1 MIPAV
6 VPNVVIDTNVFIS
19 SLRSRN
25 GASFK
30 VLSMIGTGR
39 FHIAVSVPLVVEY
52 ESVAKRQLPSINLT
66 EREIDDVIDY
76 VCHVAHRQRI
86 FFLWRPFLPDPKD
99 DMLLE
104 LAMASRSDRIVTHN
118 VRHFDGI
125 AQLGVRAQT
134 PGEFLKHIGA
144 IS

>member
-1 MIPAV
+1 MPLSCATV
-6 VPNVVIDTNVFIS
+6 TASNVFIS

-39 FHIAVSVPLVVEY
+39 FHIAVSVPLVVEF

-66 EREIDDVIDY
+66 EQEIDDVLDY

-86 FFLWRPFLPDPKD
+86 FAEP
-99 DMLLE
+99 E
-104 LAMASRSDRIVTHN
+104 LGDR
-118 VRHFDGI
+118 
-125 AQLGVRAQT
+125 L
-134 PGEFLKHIGA
+134 
-144 IS
+144 

>member
-1 MIPAV
+1 M
-6 VPNVVIDTNVFIS
+6 IDTNVFIS
-19 SLRSRN
+19 SLRSRK

-39 FHIAVSVPLVVEY
+39 FHIAVSVPLIVEY
-52 ESVAKRQLPSINLT
+52 ESVAKRQWRSINLA
-66 EREIDDVIDY
+66 EQKIDDVLDY
-76 VCHVAHRQRI
+76 VCHVARRQRI
-86 FFLWRPFLPDPKD
+86 FFLWRPFLRDSKD

-104 LAMASRSDRIVTHN
+104 LAMASQSDRIVTHN

-125 AQLGVRAQT
+125 EQFGVRAQR

-144 IS
+144 LP

>member
-1 MIPAV
+1 MV
-6 VPNVVIDTNVFIS
+6 VPRVVIDTNVFIS

-52 ESVAKRQLPSINLT
+52 ESVARRHLPSISLT
-66 EREIDDVIDY
+66 EQEIEDALDY
-76 VCHVAHRQRI
+76 VCHIAHRQRI

-104 LAMASRSDRIVTHN
+104 LAMASQSDHIVTHN

-125 AQLGVRAQT
+125 EQLGVRVQT
-134 PGEFLKHIGA
+134 PGEFLKNIGA
-144 IS
+144 LS

>member
-1 MIPAV
+1 M
-6 VPNVVIDTNVFIS
+6 VPRVVIDTNVFIS
-19 SLRSRN
+19 SLRSKR

-30 VLSMIGTGR
+30 VVSMIGTGR

-52 ESVAKRQLPSINLT
+52 ESVAKRQGRSINLT
-66 EREIDDVIDY
+66 EQEIDDVLDY
-76 VCHVAHRQRI
+76 VCHVARRQRI
-86 FFLWRPFLPDPKD
+86 FFLWRPFLRDPKD

-125 AQLGVRAQT
+125 EQLAIRPQT
-134 PGEFLKHIGA
+134 PGDFLRHLQGGL
-144 IS
+144 S